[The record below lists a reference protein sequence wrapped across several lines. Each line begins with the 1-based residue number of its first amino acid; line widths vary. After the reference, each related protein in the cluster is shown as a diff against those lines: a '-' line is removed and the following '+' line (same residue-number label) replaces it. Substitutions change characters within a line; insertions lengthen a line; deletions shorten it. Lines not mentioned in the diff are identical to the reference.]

1 MGFYFPLS
9 SVLRV
14 REAAEQREERAL
26 QDITSDIDS
35 ATQSLEEVKRVLS
48 EMEKTRQEI
57 PESLQSGYNVQAW
70 YGQREILTESKRQLL
85 ERIDKLKVL
94 RGQQMMAYR
103 NARQHREV
111 LDNLRERVFVEFEA
125 DLDRRDQRAMDDQ
138 HNAQRIR
145 KQSS

>member
-26 QDITSDIDS
+26 QDITSNIDS
-35 ATQSLEEVKRVLS
+35 ATQSLEEVKRMLS
-48 EMEKTRQEI
+48 EMDMGRQEM
-57 PESLQSGYNVQAW
+57 PESIQSGYNVQAW
-70 YGQREILTESKRQLL
+70 YGQREILTESKKQLL

-103 NARQHREV
+103 SARQHREV
-111 LDNLRERVFVEFEA
+111 LDNLRERGLVEFEA